1 MQNRAGL
8 GIGFALAAAA
18 LYGLIP
24 NASRAAFENGVP
36 AVESTFLRTSIIAV
50 VMAIVAIL
58 RGESFLVR
66 HAGWPSF
73 LAQAIATVA
82 ISVCYLA
89 ASQYVPVSLAVLI
102 FFTFP
107 VLILIMAP
115 VIEGHRPSLLRFA
128 IALAAFVGLAIAIG
142 PGIDAFDWR
151 GLALAGVAS
160 LGATLQFFSGRV
172 LSRHLAPAALASM
185 VHIFIWPITLTVA
198 LLYNGGSINF
208 FPGGSVTGAGY
219 AFLIGLCAIYCVA
232 YSIHLLSLRMAP
244 ASVVAPYYNLEPVV
258 TTAVAALILGE
269 RLSLAQY
276 VGGGIILGALALA
289 SLAERL
295 ELAAKP
301 MSPKKL
307 PA

>member
-24 NASRAAFENGVP
+24 NASRAAFDNGVP
-36 AVESTFLRTSIIAV
+36 AVESTFLRTSIIAIV
-50 VMAIVAIL
+50 LAIVAVL
-58 RGESFLVR
+58 RGESFLVPR
-66 HAGWPSF
+66 TGWPSF
-73 LAQAIATVA
+73 LLQALSTVA

-107 VLILIMAP
+107 VLILLAAP
-115 VIEGHRPSLLRFA
+115 AIEGHRPSLMRFA
-128 IALAAFVGLAIAIG
+128 IALAAFLGLAVAIG

-151 GLALAGVAS
+151 GLALAAVAS
-160 LGATLQFFSGRV
+160 LGAALQFFSGRV
-172 LSRHLAPAALASM
+172 LSRHLAPAALASV
-185 VHIFIWPITLTVA
+185 VHIFIWPVTLAVA
-198 LLYNGGSINF
+198 LTYNGGGINF
-208 FPGGSVTGAGY
+208 FPGGVVTNTGY

-232 YSIHLLSLRMAP
+232 YAIHMLSLRMAP
-244 ASVVAPYYNLEPVV
+244 ASVVEPYYNLEPVV
-258 TTAVAALILGE
+258 TTAVAALVLGE

-276 VGGGIILGALALA
+276 VGGGIILAALALA
-289 SLAERL
+289 SFVERL
-295 ELAAKP
+295 ELAASRV
-301 MSPKKL
+301 SPKKV